1 MKQALVVDD
10 HPLVRN
16 AVKGLLQTAFPLL
29 EVNVSAGGETLLEE
43 VCGRPWAV
51 VVLDIKLPGTN
62 GIDILEKTRSCCANI
77 PIIVFSAFSEMQY
90 AGRALRAGARAYLSK
105 DCSPLDLIEV
115 VRETILGKK
124 ISKPVVR
131 HPGFSP
137 RELEV
142 LNLLGKGLS
151 RHEIAKQLSISE
163 KTVSTYQAI
172 LMEKL
177 KADNVMELIRYA
189 IDEGLVD

>member
-1 MKQALVVDD
+1 
-10 HPLVRN
+10 
-16 AVKGLLQTAFPLL
+16 
-29 EVNVSAGGETLLEE
+29 
-43 VCGRPWAV
+43 
-51 VVLDIKLPGTN
+51 
-62 GIDILEKTRSCCANI
+62 
-77 PIIVFSAFSEMQY
+77 
-90 AGRALRAGARAYLSK
+90 
-105 DCSPLDLIEV
+105 
-115 VRETILGKK
+115 LGKK

-177 KADNVMELIRYA
+177 KADKVMELIRYA

>member
-1 MKQALVVDD
+1 
-10 HPLVRN
+10 
-16 AVKGLLQTAFPLL
+16 
-29 EVNVSAGGETLLEE
+29 
-43 VCGRPWAV
+43 
-51 VVLDIKLPGTN
+51 
-62 GIDILEKTRSCCANI
+62 
-77 PIIVFSAFSEMQY
+77 
-90 AGRALRAGARAYLSK
+90 
-105 DCSPLDLIEV
+105 V

-131 HPGFSP
+131 QPGFSP

-151 RHEIAKQLSISE
+151 RHEIAEQLSISE

-177 KADNVMELIRYA
+177 KADNVNGIDPLCYRRRTSRLRHRVLTSRVALPRLVPIRTNCSIYCCVIGFWRLLKDFLA
-189 IDEGLVD
+189 CP